1 MRIYRLLAAAS
12 RRSHLREAGHPRL
25 PARSLHHT
33 PLEEQDGSALHMG
46 VDLRH
51 VSGVLGHAHS
61 SADTHDVAGDGRWFA
76 NAPLSL
82 PCQHAPPTRGIKFLP
97 VFLGALSL
105 AACTTMP
112 LEEPTARAS
121 TSTIDLPATQTL
133 AMPFAAVPSSRLGTN
148 SELARDFTELSF
160 NLESGRT
167 LPWFSRFEGPIKI
180 SMKGAAPAGAAQ
192 EMQSLVSRLR
202 NEAGIDITAVNGAN
216 ADPNNAIFIEF
227 VPKRAM
233 NAAVPNAACFVVP
246 NVVSWEDYKDN
257 RRGDKVDWAG
267 IRQRTHATVFIP
279 AEAAPQE
286 LRDCLHEETAQGLGP
301 LNDLF
306 RLPDTVFNDDNF
318 HTVLT
323 RFDMMILKATY
334 APELRSGMSQPE
346 VFHALASALP
356 RLNPAGGAVGRA
368 ADVGATPKGFVA
380 ALQRAI
386 GAGSLGSRKAGAR
399 EAIAIAASQGWN
411 DTRMA
416 FAWFALGRLSVNDE
430 PAIAVQAF
438 TRASAIY
445 RQIPGAGIQAAHVDM
460 QLAAFALSTGQAQ
473 DSIALVNHAL
483 DAALKGQNAA
493 LMATLYLIRAEAYA
507 QLGQELQAQQARLD
521 SENWARY
528 GFGSDAAM
536 RQRAAEVASLA
547 RQGRG

>member
-1 MRIYRLLAAAS
+1 MRLYRLLTAAA
-12 RRSHLREAGHPRL
+12 RADKVQAAGSLRL
-25 PARSLHHT
+25 PAQGTLHSLLT
-33 PLEEQDGSALHMG
+33 EQDGPAHAARPMPPDRSRDCNGVKPVALKRQ
-46 VDLRH
+46 DK
-51 VSGVLGHAHS
+51 
-61 SADTHDVAGDGRWFA
+61 GR
-76 NAPLSL
+76 
-82 PCQHAPPTRGIKFLP
+82 IKALP
-97 VFLGALSL
+97 VFLAALSL
-105 AACTTMP
+105 AACTTTMP
-112 LEEPTARAS
+112 MDTPTARAS
-121 TSTIDLPATQTL
+121 SSAVDLPLTENLPAR
-133 AMPFAAVPSSRLGTN
+133 FASVPSSRLGTN

-167 LPWFSRFEGPIKI
+167 LPWFSRFEGPITV
-180 SMKGAAPAGAAQ
+180 SLKGAAPSGAAR
-192 EMQSLVSRLR
+192 ELQSLVSRLR
-202 NEAGIDITAVNGAN
+202 NEAGINITAVDGAKATAGN
-216 ADPNNAIFIEF
+216 SIFIEF
-227 VPKRAM
+227 VPKRVM

-246 NVVSWEDYKDN
+246 NVTSWQDYKDN
-257 RRGDKVDWAG
+257 RRGAKVDWATV
-267 IRQRTHATVFIP
+267 RQRTHATVFIP

-323 RFDMMILKATY
+323 RFDMTMLKATY
-334 APELRSGMSQPE
+334 APELHSGMSQPE
-346 VFHALASALP
+346 AFAALARALP
-356 RLNPAGGAVGRA
+356 RINPAGGTVGRA
-368 ADVGATPKGFVA
+368 PDVGSTPKGFVA

-411 DTRMA
+411 DTRMG

-430 PAIAVQAF
+430 PAVAVQAF

-460 QLAAFALSTGQAQ
+460 QLAAYALSTGQAQ
-473 DSIALVNHAL
+473 DAIALVNHSL

-507 QLGQELQAQQARLD
+507 QLGLHGEAQQARLD